1 MKKEDSLVKE
11 LKILREALRCAQAND
26 SEGVAEKFV
35 ELCVHQQNVME
46 REARDATTEVIRNAQ
61 RYARCKVSFG
71 HDEGNQGKSN
81 QKDNQGKES

>member
-35 ELCVHQQNVME
+35 ELCVHQQEVME
-46 REARDATTEVIRNAQ
+46 QEARDATIEVIQNAQ
-61 RYARCKVSFG
+61 RYARCKVQFG
-71 HDEGNQGKSN
+71 HDASNQGIPN
-81 QKDNQGKES
+81 QKDNQGKEN